1 MKDCK
6 YWRCEWLPLRHKFNF
21 FQFYKL
27 SFPWK
32 RESRVR
38 FNYLIMKN
46 KKFNQLVIYQAKNGA
61 IEFRGDFERDTVWGN
76 LNQIAQ
82 LFGRVNRLYL
92 AMLITF
98 TKPVNWTNRQLLQK
112 LQRFRKGNLEQKSC
126 HSRSPIRSRIS
137 FAGMTNEVCFDF

>member
-1 MKDCK
+1 M
-6 YWRCEWLPLRHKFNF
+6 
-21 FQFYKL
+21 
-27 SFPWK
+27 
-32 RESRVR
+32 R

-46 KKFNQLVIYQAKNGA
+46 KNFNQLVIYQVKNGA

-98 TKPVNWTNRQLLQK
+98 TKPVN
-112 LQRFRKGNLEQKSC
+112 
-126 HSRSPIRSRIS
+126 
-137 FAGMTNEVCFDF
+137 

>member
-1 MKDCK
+1 M
-6 YWRCEWLPLRHKFNF
+6 
-21 FQFYKL
+21 
-27 SFPWK
+27 
-32 RESRVR
+32 R

-98 TKPVNWTNRQLLQK
+98 TKPAN
-112 LQRFRKGNLEQKSC
+112 
-126 HSRSPIRSRIS
+126 
-137 FAGMTNEVCFDF
+137 

>member
-1 MKDCK
+1 M
-6 YWRCEWLPLRHKFNF
+6 
-21 FQFYKL
+21 
-27 SFPWK
+27 
-32 RESRVR
+32 R

-46 KKFNQLVIYQAKNGA
+46 KNFNQLVIYQAKNGA

-98 TKPVNWTNRQLLQK
+98 TKPVN
-112 LQRFRKGNLEQKSC
+112 
-126 HSRSPIRSRIS
+126 
-137 FAGMTNEVCFDF
+137 

>member
-1 MKDCK
+1 M
-6 YWRCEWLPLRHKFNF
+6 
-21 FQFYKL
+21 
-27 SFPWK
+27 
-32 RESRVR
+32 R

-98 TKPVNWTNRQLLQK
+98 TKPVN
-112 LQRFRKGNLEQKSC
+112 
-126 HSRSPIRSRIS
+126 
-137 FAGMTNEVCFDF
+137 